1 MRNGALGSVVLGA
14 RSNRKE
20 LYIPPVSIPFT
31 AASEIVLSTTFA
43 ASLTTSTGLLRAMGE
58 VENRRAW
65 RANAVRNMVAVCVV
79 ERFGELCLLIDC
91 LVGV

>member
-1 MRNGALGSVVLGA
+1 VVL
-14 RSNRKE
+14 E
-20 LYIPPVSIPFT
+20 EQEEVYIPPVSIPFT

-65 RANAVRNMVAVCVV
+65 RANAVRNMVMICGEKFV
-79 ERFGELCLLIDC
+79 ECSCCSFGRGTIGDSQ
-91 LVGV
+91 VN